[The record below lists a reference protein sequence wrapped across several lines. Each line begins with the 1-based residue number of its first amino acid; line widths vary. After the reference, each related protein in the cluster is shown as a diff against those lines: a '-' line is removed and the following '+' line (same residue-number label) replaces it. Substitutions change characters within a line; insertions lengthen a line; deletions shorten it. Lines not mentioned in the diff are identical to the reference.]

1 MEVKQLAIKDVEVRN
16 YFLKNTP
23 ESYRAPMMMNAAI
36 GQLIR
41 AGIYT
46 MDTLDAMTDEKIERI
61 RNIGKQRREL
71 VLLMRDKYRIEHLR
85 Y

>member
-1 MEVKQLAIKDVEVRN
+1 
-16 YFLKNTP
+16 
-23 ESYRAPMMMNAAI
+23 MMMNAAI

-71 VLLMRDKYRIEHLR
+71 VLLMRDKYRAEYKAIN

>member
-1 MEVKQLAIKDVEVRN
+1 
-16 YFLKNTP
+16 
-23 ESYRAPMMMNAAI
+23 MMNAAI

-41 AGIYT
+41 AGIDT
-46 MDTLDAMTDEKIERI
+46 MDALDAMTDEKIERI

-71 VLLMRDKYRIEHLR
+71 VLLMRDKYRAEYKAIN

>member
-1 MEVKQLAIKDVEVRN
+1 MKSDVDIRT

-23 ESYRAPMMMNAAI
+23 ESYRAPIMMNAAI

-46 MDTLDAMTDEKIERI
+46 MDTLDAMTDERIERI

-71 VLLMRDKYRIEHLR
+71 VLLMRDKYRTEYKAIN

>member
-1 MEVKQLAIKDVEVRN
+1 
-16 YFLKNTP
+16 
-23 ESYRAPMMMNAAI
+23 MMMNAAI

-46 MDTLDAMTDEKIERI
+46 MDTLDAMTDERIERI

-71 VLLMRDKYRIEHLR
+71 VLLMRDKYRTEYKAIN